1 MREES
6 FYSLLPR
13 VKRKLNITWS
23 EPETDLRSED
33 VLRQGIATLEHK
45 LGLPD
50 GYPLERDGAASA
62 LVLNWCLYE
71 WNGMANAF
79 NADYAD
85 EVAQVRSRILLQARE
100 GEEGKGDGQAGA
112 L

>member
-6 FYSLLPR
+6 FCSLLPR

-23 EPETDLRSED
+23 EPETDLRAED
-33 VLRQGIATLEHK
+33 VLRQGIAALEHK
-45 LGLPD
+45 LGLPE
-50 GYPLERDGAASA
+50 GYPLEADGAAAA

-85 EVAQVRSRILLQARE
+85 EVAQVRSRILLQTRG
-100 GEEGKGDGQAGA
+100 GEEGEGDGQAGT

>member
-1 MREES
+1 MPS
-6 FYSLLPR
+6 PN
-13 VKRKLNITWS
+13 KTRKLT
-23 EPETDLRSED
+23 
-33 VLRQGIATLEHK
+33 TLAM
-45 LGLPD
+45 L
-50 GYPLERDGAASA
+50 AASA

-85 EVAQVRSRILLQARE
+85 EVAQVRSRILVQARE